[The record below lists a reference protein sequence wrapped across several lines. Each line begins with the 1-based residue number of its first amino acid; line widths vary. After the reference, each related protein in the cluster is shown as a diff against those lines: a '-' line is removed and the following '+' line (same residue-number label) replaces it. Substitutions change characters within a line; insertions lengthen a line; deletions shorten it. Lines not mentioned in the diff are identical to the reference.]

1 MRQPLLFIIILFQ
14 FNTALYSQSKD
25 TITFS
30 KFIDSQDPKKSS
42 DFIRFKEKDFVIPN
56 CQTLL
61 RNIFKTDSLV
71 YKYSDNPNFHLDSN
85 SSAFEFNNCNFR
97 IPDTIKYLNCSESP
111 SNVEWLLLNE
121 CTANF
126 PFVIRVKRNNYF
138 GQKSWLG
145 DGNRAIVSIYKSN
158 FKSLLIQDSKV
169 QLSISNNTFSNKLII
184 ENSEVKSCNISPK
197 IGDNIDIEFVRDSI
211 FETLSINNDYNDT
224 ILEKT
229 SKKLSQ
235 ITFKY
240 CYINSYISVI
250 LKNKTSLLFEGC
262 EFGPQAGLNLQV
274 DTIEMKYCYK
284 IAAPLYLG
292 NNNNRLCIISLLQTN
307 VSNLSNSFYFNNR
320 LYFKDSIKYNY
331 QDAVSSIYESLIEK
345 YKRDGEMNSVKYL
358 DVAYSRYKYEYKW
371 YGGGILN
378 FFDEIWWYYGYE
390 RWRCIYW
397 SLFFLLLFYIVN
409 AWNWKEIS
417 LVYKIVPVTQPSWF
431 NKSKNLLTYRL
442 RKQIHIFIFTAL
454 IFFSISFKFNNLS
467 FKKTRWLVWFFVQ
480 YLVGLFCLFF
490 IINAIF
496 KF

>member
-1 MRQPLLFIIILFQ
+1 MRESILYVILFYL
-14 FNTALYSQSKD
+14 FNTTLYSQSKD

-30 KFIDSQDPKKSS
+30 RFIDSQDPKKSS

-85 SSAFEFNNCNFR
+85 SSAFQFDNCNFR
-97 IPDTIKYLNCSESP
+97 IPDTIKYMDCSEYP
-111 SNVEWLLLNE
+111 SNVEWLSLNE

-138 GQKSWLG
+138 EEKSWLG
-145 DGNRAIVSIYKSN
+145 KGDKAIISIYKSN
-158 FKSLLIQDSKV
+158 LKSLLIKDSKI
-169 QLSISNNTFSNKLII
+169 QLSISDNKFSDKLSI
-184 ENSEVKSCNISPK
+184 ENSVIKSCNISPK
-197 IGDNIDIEFVRDSI
+197 SGDNINIEFERDSI
-211 FETLSINNDYNDT
+211 FETLSVYNDLRDT
-224 ILEKT
+224 IKGT
-229 SKKLSQ
+229 TPKKVSH

-240 CYINSYISVI
+240 CYINSYILIS
-250 LKNKTSLLFEGC
+250 LKSKTKLVFEGC
-262 EFGPQAGLNLQV
+262 EFGPQATLNLQV
-274 DTIEMKYCYK
+274 DTIDMKYCFR

-292 NNNNRLCIISLLQTN
+292 NSNERLCIVSLLQTN
-307 VSNLSNSFYFNNR
+307 VSTLSNSFYFNNR
-320 LYFKDSIKYNY
+320 LYFSDSIEHYY
-331 QDAVSSIYESLIEK
+331 DAVSNIYESLISK
-345 YKRDGEMNSVKYL
+345 YKKDGETKSVKYL
-358 DVAYSRYKYEYKW
+358 DVAYSRYKYKYNW
-371 YGGGILN
+371 YGGSILN

-397 SLFFLLLFYIVN
+397 SLFFLFVFYIVN

-417 LVYKIVPVTQPSWF
+417 LVYKIVPVTQLNWF
-431 NKSKNLLTYRL
+431 DKSQNLLTYRIK
-442 RKQIHIFIFTAL
+442 KQIHIFIFTSI

-467 FKKTRWLVWFFVQ
+467 FKKTRWLVWFFFQ

-490 IINAIF
+490 IINAIL